1 MAHSEFKEAPP
12 LHGWAIAVGA
22 GALMFGVS
30 LVVIGIDGNGSVAI
44 GAVVALVVALIFTV
58 AERAPKTAVGAQNVA
73 EPAATPAPVA
83 ERSAAPE
90 ANLAPKAA
98 AAPETTEAASAA
110 PAAEKP
116 ASTPAAAPKAAVAEP
131 ATTETASPEA
141 SKPAGLDAPMGEK
154 DDLKRISGVG
164 PVLEGKLNGLG
175 FYHFWQISRWTRAE
189 VDWVDGY
196 LSFKGRIDRDNWIS
210 QATKLAEDSPSK
222 PPA

>member
-12 LHGWAIAVGA
+12 LHGWAIAVAA
-22 GALMFGVS
+22 GVLMFGVS
-30 LVVIGIDGNGSVAI
+30 LVALGIGAIGSVAI
-44 GAVVALVVALIFTV
+44 GVVVALIVGLIFTV
-58 AERAPKTAVGAQNVA
+58 AERASKTAAEPKNVA
-73 EPAATPAPVA
+73 EPVAAPAPVA
-83 ERSAAPE
+83 ERTAAPE
-90 ANLAPKAA
+90 ANVAPKAA
-98 AAPETTEAASAA
+98 AAQETNDA
-110 PAAEKP
+110 
-116 ASTPAAAPKAAVAEP
+116 TPATASKADLAEP
-131 ATTETASPEA
+131 AMTESAEPEA
-141 SKPAGLDAPMGEK
+141 SKPAGLDAPIGDK

>member
-1 MAHSEFKEAPP
+1 MTHSEFKEAPP
-12 LHGWAIAVGA
+12 LHGWAIAVAA

-44 GAVVALVVALIFTV
+44 GAVVALVVGLIFTV
-58 AERAPKTAVGAQNVA
+58 AERAPKTAVVA
-73 EPAATPAPVA
+73 ETVAAPAPVA
-83 ERSAAPE
+83 QRTAAPE
-90 ANLAPKAA
+90 ANVAPKAA
-98 AAPETTEAASAA
+98 TAPETTEAASAA
-110 PAAEKP
+110 PTAAEP
-116 ASTPAAAPKAAVAEP
+116 ASAPAAAPKAAVAEP
-131 ATTETASPEA
+131 ATTDSAAPEA

-210 QATKLAEDSPSK
+210 QAAKLAEDSPSK

>member
-30 LVVIGIDGNGSVAI
+30 LIPLDLGAIAAVAV
-44 GAVVALVVALIFTV
+44 GGVVALIVGVIFTL
-58 AERAPKTAVGAQNVA
+58 AESAPKGATPSPNVA
-73 EPAATPAPVA
+73 APSIAPAVTSSVV
-83 ERSAAPE
+83 AAP
-90 ANLAPKAA
+90 
-98 AAPETTEAASAA
+98 SA
-110 PAAEKP
+110 
-116 ASTPAAAPKAAVAEP
+116 PAAAPATPVAEEP
-131 ATTETASPEA
+131 A
-141 SKPAGLDAPMGEK
+141 PAPVVEDTPAPMAAAPAESADVEPSQPKGLDAPVGAA

-164 PVLEGKLNGLG
+164 PVLEGKLNALG
-175 FYHFWQISRWTRAE
+175 FYHFWQIAKWTRAE

-210 QATKLAEDSPSK
+210 QAAKLAEDSPSK